1 MKLALWA
8 AGVLAAVA
16 IAVAANV
23 VLLRTGDTGSD
34 PIGTLSPTLFRP
46 PAQRP
51 ATTTE
56 PTTTGDDHHTGTDSH
71 TPGGDDSE
79 DD

>member
-23 VLLRTGDTGSD
+23 LLLRTGDTGS
-34 PIGTLSPTLFRP
+34 GRP
-46 PAQRP
+46 GR
-51 ATTTE
+51 
-56 PTTTGDDHHTGTDSH
+56 
-71 TPGGDDSE
+71 
-79 DD
+79 